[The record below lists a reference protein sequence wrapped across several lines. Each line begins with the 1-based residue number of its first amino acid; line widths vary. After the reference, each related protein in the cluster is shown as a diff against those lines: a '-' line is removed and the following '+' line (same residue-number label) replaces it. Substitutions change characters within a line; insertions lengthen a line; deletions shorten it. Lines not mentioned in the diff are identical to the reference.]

1 MENSKLGKLPAELRN
16 LIYEFALRSPADVQ
30 IRREPGILWTCK
42 QIRAEAEQMFY
53 AVNDFFGIEH
63 EDHESHGLCCEW
75 LKTKASYLHLIRS
88 LTIRCEMPS
97 LGRKVPQIDPTQVE
111 EMDDEVAFRGFY
123 HQLHIMDELREAQF
137 GRDVGNVVRF
147 TLNGAHDVES
157 FDQIDAMSTEDQDR
171 YRSAKFLIFFLV
183 YGLDTT
189 MDNAEASTADK
200 LLRGMDDAIQQ
211 QRLLADSRAPL

>member
-1 MENSKLGKLPAELRN
+1 MENSRLGNLPAELRN
-16 LIYEFALRSPADVQ
+16 LIYEFTLRSSSGVE
-30 IRREPGILWTCK
+30 IWTEPGILRTCK

-63 EDHESHGLCCEW
+63 EDNESHGLCCQW
-75 LKTKASYLHLIRS
+75 LKTKASYLPLIRS

-97 LGRKVPQIDPTQVE
+97 LGRKVPHIDPAQDE
-111 EMDDEVAFRGFY
+111 EIDDEVVFQGFY

-147 TLNGAHDVES
+147 TLNGAHDAEH
-157 FDQIDAMSTEDQDR
+157 FDKIDAMSTEDQDR

-189 MDNAEASTADK
+189 MDNAEASTADRS
-200 LLRGMDDAIQQ
+200 LRGMDDAIQQ
-211 QRLLADSRAPL
+211 RRLLAGSMSLV

>member
-1 MENSKLGKLPAELRN
+1 MENSRLGKLPAELRN
-16 LIYEFALRSPADVQ
+16 VIYDFTLHNPSGVE
-30 IRREPGILWTCK
+30 IWEEPGILRTCK
-42 QIRAEAEQMFY
+42 QIRSEAEQMFY

-63 EDHESHGLCCEW
+63 EDHESHGLCCQW
-75 LKTKASYLHLIRS
+75 LKMKAPYLHLIRS
-88 LTIRCEMPS
+88 LTIRCDMPS
-97 LGRKVPQIDPTQVE
+97 LGRKMAQTNPAQDDEI
-111 EMDDEVAFRGFY
+111 DDEVAFRGFY

-147 TLNGAHDVES
+147 TLNGAHDAEH
-157 FDQIDAMSTEDQDR
+157 FDKIDAMSTEDQDR

-189 MDNAEASTADK
+189 MDNAEANTADK

-211 QRLLADSRAPL
+211 RRLLAGSMALV